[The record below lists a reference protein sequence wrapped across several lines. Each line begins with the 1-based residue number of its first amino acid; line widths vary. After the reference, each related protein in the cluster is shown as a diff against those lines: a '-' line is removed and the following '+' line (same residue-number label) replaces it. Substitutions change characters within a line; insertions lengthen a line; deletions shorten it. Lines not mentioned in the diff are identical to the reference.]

1 MSCEQAFRQA
11 AFSST
16 INNMKSNLRQHETKL
31 VDSEV
36 VSHLPQH
43 ATSHQGKSM
52 LSLGAKKF
60 SSLYSI
66 DDFGLGCWNVHHQ
79 HSWWTTDTPGFKLFT
94 TISYLFLDG
103 LIPKTMQQTLRNYW
117 KLLYHLFISL
127 TSCLLSRKNQVLYE
141 W

>member
-52 LSLGAKKF
+52 LSLRAKKF
-60 SSLYSI
+60 SSLDSI
-66 DDFGLGCWNVHHQ
+66 DDFGLGC
-79 HSWWTTDTPGFKLFT
+79 
-94 TISYLFLDG
+94 
-103 LIPKTMQQTLRNYW
+103 
-117 KLLYHLFISL
+117 
-127 TSCLLSRKNQVLYE
+127 
-141 W
+141 